1 MVATACKRPRKPRVA
16 TGSIEICQLPFQNG
30 SIVNLRYMLPNPKYN
45 SINHDS
51 IALHPRTIYTSDLCR
66 LVSTPVKPRWKRKP
80 MLNYS
85 LYGTCLNAPPAG
97 PRALTGGLFG
107 KPFRARQYQISRDAR
122 CGGSRRDR
130 QNRRTEETVHPQAEP
145 LGSILCVEHEQE
157 TAAPLAETLIDLG
170 CTVDVAHDGE
180 VGLAKILANRPDLIL
195 CNASVPRIGGLELLQ
210 KLSRAGADF
219 RKVQFILLTEG
230 LCRDNELAARRLGA
244 DECLPK
250 PVDLEML
257 SVVVKKPASEYPS

>member
-1 MVATACKRPRKPRVA
+1 
-16 TGSIEICQLPFQNG
+16 
-30 SIVNLRYMLPNPKYN
+30 
-45 SINHDS
+45 
-51 IALHPRTIYTSDLCR
+51 
-66 LVSTPVKPRWKRKP
+66 

-257 SVVVKKPASEYPS
+257 SVVVKNRLRNTPVKRSASKQHHLTNREKVVLTWVGRGKTSGEIALILELSERTVNFHCEQAMKRLDVMNRTQAVAKAITHQLISV

>member
-1 MVATACKRPRKPRVA
+1 
-16 TGSIEICQLPFQNG
+16 
-30 SIVNLRYMLPNPKYN
+30 
-45 SINHDS
+45 
-51 IALHPRTIYTSDLCR
+51 
-66 LVSTPVKPRWKRKP
+66 

-85 LYGTCLNAPPAG
+85 LYSTCLNAPPAG

-130 QNRRTEETVHPQAEP
+130 QNRRIEGTVNPQAEP

-219 RKVQFILLTEG
+219 PKVQFILLTEG

-257 SVVVKKPASEYPS
+257 SVVVKNRLRNTPVKRSASEQHHLTNREKVVLTWVGRGKTSGEIALILELSERTVNFHCEQAMKRLDVMNRTQAVAKAITHQLISV